1 MRILSCLSE
10 ALSKSPAR
18 TRVRKVSHSA
28 RENAMIGPRGFL
40 ESRITTDCSTEATST
55 QLSGPLAAPGL
66 PGYSGGCPAQAGAA
80 LQGTGRAAALSVI
93 QREPAGCGPGVGLR

>member
-18 TRVRKVSHSA
+18 TRLRKVSHSA

-40 ESRITTDCSTEATST
+40 ESRIRTDCSAEATST
-55 QLSGPLAAPGL
+55 QASFPLAVLFRQMYWHISKTIKGASVRGKDLDADVAMRAP
-66 PGYSGGCPAQAGAA
+66 STVMDNMDC
-80 LQGTGRAAALSVI
+80 
-93 QREPAGCGPGVGLR
+93 